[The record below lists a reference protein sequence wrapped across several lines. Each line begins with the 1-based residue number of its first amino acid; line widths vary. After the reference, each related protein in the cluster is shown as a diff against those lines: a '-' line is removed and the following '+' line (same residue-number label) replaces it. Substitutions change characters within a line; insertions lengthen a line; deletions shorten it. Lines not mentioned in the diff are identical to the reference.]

1 MVLRRTIL
9 RNGEVIKYMIDFTQC
24 DVEPL
29 RVYDGANGKKICVI
43 YNNER
48 YMLKFPATCK
58 KQSCD
63 AFYSNGCLNEH
74 IAVQFMEH

>member
-1 MVLRRTIL
+1 
-9 RNGEVIKYMIDFTQC
+9 MIDFTQC

-48 YMLKFPATCK
+48 YMLKFPAL
-58 KQSCD
+58 
-63 AFYSNGCLNEH
+63 ARNNPVMH
-74 IAVQFMEH
+74 

>member
-1 MVLRRTIL
+1 MVLKRTIL

-48 YMLKFPATCK
+48 YMLNKSRK
-58 KQSCD
+58 
-63 AFYSNGCLNEH
+63 N
-74 IAVQFMEH
+74 